1 MEEIWRNIEDYP
13 NYQVSSLGRVKSK
26 ERYARTHIHNK
37 DGMRKVK
44 EIILK
49 PTQNRRGYLRI
60 TLFNKNGRRQCFV
73 HRLVAQAF
81 INNAK
86 NLPAINHKDENKLNN
101 CVDNLEWCDNKYN
114 NNYGTRGERISKTK
128 IENCNRTKPVICI
141 ELNKI
146 FSSIMEAQRQLNIGN
161 SHISR
166 CCLGKEK
173 TAGGYHWKY
182 FKKMNKEDKKIFD
195 EHIKKIKE
203 IIKEEN
209 ELKLKLETL
218 QNKKLEHINF
228 LLKEN

>member
-1 MEEIWRNIEDYP
+1 MMEETWKDIENYP
-13 NYQVSSLGRVKSK
+13 NYQVSNFGRIKSK

-44 EIILK
+44 ETILK
-49 PTQNRRGYLRI
+49 TLHNRRGYLRT
-60 TLFNKNGRRQCFV
+60 TLYNENGRYQCFI

-81 INNAK
+81 IPNPN
-86 NLPAINHKDENKLNN
+86 NLPAVNHKDENKLNN

-128 IENCNRTKPVICI
+128 IENCNKAKPVICI
-141 ELNKI
+141 ELNKT
-146 FSSIMEAQRQLNIGN
+146 FSSIMEAQRQLNINN

-182 FKKMNKEDKKIFD
+182 
-195 EHIKKIKE
+195 
-203 IIKEEN
+203 
-209 ELKLKLETL
+209 
-218 QNKKLEHINF
+218 
-228 LLKEN
+228 LKEMKKEK